1 MATYHYPN
9 KPHVQPNFGLCLH
22 KNSSICTII
31 RDITYLVHLAWKPS
45 RKIPHN
51 AFVNALPLSY
61 CRGTSHDILVTNR
74 GQVRTEANRLRKM
87 TMQVTSWQ
95 GLPARDCKYVH
106 FGGNLGFRSY
116 LSYPNVSF
124 AQCTVL
130 CTDVTFPDDLV
141 AFAHKSHMH
150 MSRLHA
156 QPWQHGILHWLGVKT
171 AGVTHCKQNGYVSH
185 AQKMTISI
193 IIL

>member
-1 MATYHYPN
+1 MFAQQLINLYYYSRHHLPCSS
-9 KPHVQPNFGLCLH
+9 CLETLS
-22 KNSSICTII
+22 KNTTQRFCKC
-31 RDITYLVHLAWKPS
+31 ITAKLLH
-45 RKIPHN
+45 
-51 AFVNALPLSY
+51 
-61 CRGTSHDILVTNR
+61 RGTSHDILVTNR
-74 GQVRTEANRLRKM
+74 GQVRMEANRLHKM

-95 GLPARDCKYVH
+95 GLPARGCKYVH
-106 FGGNLGFRSY
+106 FGGNLAFRSY

-141 AFAHKSHMH
+141 AFAHKSHMR

-156 QPWQHGILHWLGVKT
+156 QPWQHGILHLLGVKT
-171 AGVTHCKQNGYVSH
+171 AGVTHCKQNGYISH